1 MVSMTENPAS
11 VVDENSFTVRRSIRI
26 NAPVEKVWQAITQPE
41 HISRWFGR
49 TVLDGVGVGAAGTM
63 TFPDYGSI
71 PLRVEEWDELRR
83 VAYRW
88 NNDDALGSLPGQ
100 VEEKG
105 STVFTFTL
113 DEVDGGTQLD
123 VIETGFENT
132 SAPLENLE
140 SHRTGWNEE
149 LDKLVA
155 LVERDVAEGDA

>member
-1 MVSMTENPAS
+1 MVSTTENPAS
-11 VVDENSFTVRRSIRI
+11 VVDEGGFTVRRSIRI

-41 HISRWFGR
+41 YISRWFGR
-49 TVLDGVGVGAAGTM
+49 TELDGVGVGASGTM

-71 PLRVEEWDELRR
+71 PLRVEEWDEPRR

-88 NNDDALGSLPGQ
+88 NNDDALGMLPDRVQ
-100 VEEKG
+100 EKG

-113 DEVDGGTQLD
+113 DEVDGGTRLD
-123 VIETGFENT
+123 VVESGFENT

-140 SHRTGWNEE
+140 SHRTGWDEE

-155 LVERDVAEGDA
+155 LAERDAIKGDA

>member
-1 MVSMTENPAS
+1 V
-11 VVDENSFTVRRSIRI
+11 
-26 NAPVEKVWQAITQPE
+26 Q
-41 HISRWFGR
+41 
-49 TVLDGVGVGAAGTM
+49 
-63 TFPDYGSI
+63 
-71 PLRVEEWDELRR
+71 
-83 VAYRW
+83 
-88 NNDDALGSLPGQ
+88 
-100 VEEKG
+100 EKG

-113 DEVDGGTQLD
+113 DEVDGGTQLN

>member
-1 MVSMTENPAS
+1 MGKLVFGMNISLDGY
-11 VVDENSFTVRRSIRI
+11 VDGPSGNFEMGPPGPKLFRYWI
-26 NAPVEKVWQAITQPE
+26 E
-41 HISRWFGR
+41 HIRGVAATVYGR
-49 TVLDGVGVGAAGTM
+49 RMYEVMSYWDDDQ
-63 TFPDYGSI
+63 P
-71 PLRVEEWDELRR
+71 EWDEPRR

-88 NNDDALGSLPGQ
+88 NNDDALGSLPEHVQ
-100 VEEKG
+100 EEG

-149 LDKLVA
+149 LDKLVR
-155 LVERDVAEGDA
+155 LVEEDATKGVA